1 MSGISLLTESELSMV
16 LFEDALPPGLSWLVR
31 LMVRIKSVLV
41 SVALPILPITFFF
54 VVLFRYV
61 LERDLFAYEEWLMPI
76 CFWIFFLGSALGTYY
91 DKQINADL
99 LDTVTENSTL
109 LWLRKLVIQ
118 IIELSITLVLV
129 YWAWL
134 MIADEIAAYPGWK
147 TTIALKIPFIVPRF
161 GIFVGFVF
169 MAFYS
174 ALSIF
179 LMLRVGP
186 ERYAEAMENAR
197 RAEPDEEE
205 VVTW

>member
-1 MSGISLLTESELSMV
+1 
-16 LFEDALPPGLSWLVR
+16 
-31 LMVRIKSVLV
+31 
-41 SVALPILPITFFF
+41 
-54 VVLFRYV
+54 
-61 LERDLFAYEEWLMPI
+61 
-76 CFWIFFLGSALGTYY
+76 
-91 DKQINADL
+91 
-99 LDTVTENSTL
+99 
-109 LWLRKLVIQ
+109 
-118 IIELSITLVLV
+118 
-129 YWAWL
+129 
-134 MIADEIAAYPGWK
+134 MIADEIAAYPVWK

-186 ERYAEAMENAR
+186 DRYAEAMENAR

>member
-1 MSGISLLTESELSMV
+1 MV
-16 LFEDALPPGLSWLVR
+16 LFEDALPPGLSRLVR

-41 SVALPILPITFFF
+41 AVALPILPITFFF
-54 VVLFRYV
+54 VVLFRYI

-76 CFWIFFLGSALGTYY
+76 CFWVFFLGSALGTYY

-118 IIELSITLVLV
+118 IIELSITVVLV

-186 ERYAEAMENAR
+186 DRYAEAMENAR

>member
-1 MSGISLLTESELSMV
+1 MIV
-16 LFEDALPPGLSWLVR
+16 FEDALPAGLGRFVR
-31 LMVRIKSVLV
+31 LMVRVKSALV
-41 SVALPILPITFFF
+41 AVALPILPITFFI

-76 CFWIFFLGSALGTYY
+76 CFWLYFLGGALGTYY

-99 LDTVTENSTL
+99 LDTLTDNRKL
-109 LWLRKLVIQ
+109 QWLRKLAIQ
-118 IIELSITLVLV
+118 VIELAITLVLV

-134 MIADEIAAYPGWK
+134 MLADEIADYPRWK
-147 TTIALKIPFIVPRF
+147 TTIALKIPFIVPRI
-161 GIFVGFVF
+161 GIFVGFAF

-174 ALSIF
+174 ALAIY

-186 ERYAEAMENAR
+186 DRYVETMRKAR
-197 RAEPDEEE
+197 QEEPDEEE

>member
-1 MSGISLLTESELSMV
+1 MLLIENNLPLWMV
-16 LFEDALPPGLSWLVR
+16 RLVR
-31 LMVRIKSVLV
+31 FLVHVKSILV
-41 SVALPILPITFFF
+41 VITLPILPITFFF
-54 VVLFRYV
+54 VVIFRYI
-61 LERDLFAYEEWLMPI
+61 LERDLFAYEEWLLPI

-118 IIELSITLVLV
+118 IIELSITVVLV

-134 MIADEIAAYPGWK
+134 MIADEIAAYPVWK

-186 ERYAEAMENAR
+186 DRYAEAMENAR

>member
-41 SVALPILPITFFF
+41 SVALPILSITFFF

>member
-1 MSGISLLTESELSMV
+1 MIV
-16 LFEDALPPGLSWLVR
+16 FEDALPAGLGRFVR
-31 LMVRIKSVLV
+31 AMVRVKSALV
-41 SVALPILPITFFF
+41 AVALPILPITFFI

-76 CFWIFFLGSALGTYY
+76 CFWLYFLGGALGTYY

-99 LDTVTENSTL
+99 LDTLTDNPKL
-109 LWLRKLVIQ
+109 QWLRKLAIQ
-118 IIELSITLVLV
+118 VIELAITLVLV

-134 MIADEIAAYPGWK
+134 MLADEIADYPRWK
-147 TTIALKIPFIVPRF
+147 TTIALKIPFIVPRI
-161 GIFVGFVF
+161 GIFVGFAF

-174 ALSIF
+174 ALAIY

-186 ERYAEAMENAR
+186 DRYVEAMQKAR
-197 RAEPDEEE
+197 QEEPDEEE

>member
-1 MSGISLLTESELSMV
+1 MV
-16 LFEDALPPGLSWLVR
+16 LFEDALPPGLSRFVR
-31 LMVRIKSVLV
+31 FMVWIKSTLV
-41 SVALPILPITFFF
+41 SVALPMLPITFFF

-91 DKQINADL
+91 DKHINADL
-99 LDTVTENSTL
+99 LDTITESSKL
-109 LWLRKLVIQ
+109 QWLRKLAIQ
-118 IIELSITLVLV
+118 VIELAVTLVLV

-134 MIADEIAAYPGWK
+134 MLADEIADYPRWK
-147 TTIALKIPFIVPRF
+147 TTIALKIPFIVPRI
-161 GIFVGFVF
+161 GIFAGFAF

-174 ALSIF
+174 ALAIY

-186 ERYAEAMENAR
+186 DRYAEAIQKAR
-197 RAEPDEEE
+197 RTEPDEEE

>member
-1 MSGISLLTESELSMV
+1 MV
-16 LFEDALPPGLSWLVR
+16 LFEDALPPRLSRFVR

-41 SVALPILPITFFF
+41 AVALPILPITFFF
-54 VVLFRYV
+54 VVLFRYI

-76 CFWIFFLGSALGTYY
+76 CFWVFFLGSALGTYY

-134 MIADEIAAYPGWK
+134 MIADEIAAYPEWK

-186 ERYAEAMENAR
+186 DRYAEAMENAR

>member
-1 MSGISLLTESELSMV
+1 MV
-16 LFEDALPPGLSWLVR
+16 LFEDALPPGLSRFVR

-134 MIADEIAAYPGWK
+134 MIADEIAAYPVWK

-161 GIFVGFVF
+161 GIFVGFMF

-186 ERYAEAMENAR
+186 DRYAEAMENAR